1 MNLPKNANLPLIE
14 IVMGSLLLH
23 ILALVTLGGIT
34 IYQNT
39 APIYVT
45 ELAAE
50 WTLWRQRRAKF
61 GCSSWLKIEKKSG
74 SHDPRYPGWWPIEFK
89 FSNIDL
95 DAIETKTQLRIPGFR
110 GEGAASLGPVRIT
123 ERETLDLTRSAV
135 NFLAF
140 ARRVSACCSW

>member
-50 WTLWRQRRAKF
+50 
-61 GCSSWLKIEKKSG
+61 
-74 SHDPRYPGWWPIEFK
+74 
-89 FSNIDL
+89 
-95 DAIETKTQLRIPGFR
+95 
-110 GEGAASLGPVRIT
+110 
-123 ERETLDLTRSAV
+123 
-135 NFLAF
+135 
-140 ARRVSACCSW
+140 